1 MNGNHYRGKK
11 RHGWVQ
17 SASENYLA
25 LFWLLGGS
33 DFLSKGSKLE
43 FIWQQDLIVNRDN
56 LNKLSN
62 SDILKKKNLSFKEH
76 DTRLHN
82 TEQWK
87 GGLIRLKSMTTCLR
101 SQSGGGFTRL
111 SFLV

>member
-62 SDILKKKNLSFKEH
+62 SDILKKKICLS
-76 DTRLHN
+76 R
-82 TEQWK
+82 
-87 GGLIRLKSMTTCLR
+87 SMTQDCII
-101 SQSGGGFTRL
+101 QNNGKEG
-111 SFLV
+111 